1 MKIIF
6 VSQDPKPERWTSL
19 LSALIP
25 TAKIE
30 AWSMDTAIGDADYA
44 VVWQPPDALF
54 KLEPNLRALFNLGA
68 GVDAL
73 LKSPSLPAELPI
85 FRLEDAGMSSQM
97 AEYAVHFVTEFS
109 RDMGTYRQQSE
120 NQIWK
125 TLPPIR
131 KEQWPIG
138 ILGYGK
144 IGSAVAQVLSSLE
157 YPVATWVRQPR
168 EPDYNSIEMFCG
180 SENLS
185 PFLNR
190 SRILI
195 NTLPLTDS
203 TENLLN
209 YTTLA
214 QLKDHAILINVGR
227 GEHLVDEDLI
237 LALQEGHIQHAVL
250 DVFRQEPLPT
260 QHPFWGHPKITIT
273 PHVSARTLRE
283 STVAQIAEKVIKL
296 DAGHE
301 ISGRVDRNRG
311 Y

>member
-25 TAKIE
+25 NAKIE
-30 AWSMDTAIGDADYA
+30 AWSIDTAMGDADYA

-54 KLEPNLRALFNLGA
+54 TLEPNLRALFNLGA

-73 LKSPSLPAELPI
+73 LKSPALPDTLPI
-85 FRLEDAGMSSQM
+85 YRLEDAGMSSQM

-109 RDMGTYRQQSE
+109 RDMGTYRQQST
-120 NQIWK
+120 NQVWK

-157 YPVATWVRQPR
+157 YPVATWVRQAR
-168 EPDYNSIEMFCG
+168 ESDVNTIEMFCG
-180 SENLS
+180 SENLN

-209 YTTLA
+209 YTRLA
-214 QLKDHAILINVGR
+214 QLKEHAILMNVGR
-227 GEHLVDEDLI
+227 GEHLVDEDLL
-237 LALQEGHIQHAVL
+237 LALQEGRIQHAIL
-250 DVFRQEPLPT
+250 DVFRQEPLPA
-260 QHPFWGHPKITIT
+260 QHPFWGHEKITIT
-273 PHVSARTLRE
+273 PHVSARTLRD
-283 STVAQIAEKVIKL
+283 STVAQIAEKIIKL
-296 DAGHE
+296 EAGQD
-301 ISGRVDRNRG
+301 ISGCVDRRRG